1 MILQGLDIMEKDG
14 FTKLK
19 NRKVGLVI
27 NYSFVN
33 KNMEDGIET
42 MLKNGVDI
50 RKIFTPEHGLYGL
63 ADGVEY
69 LDQIHPVYNIPITS
83 LYGKHKKPT
92 QEMLEDIDV
101 LVYDIQDVGLRFYTF
116 IYTLANTMIS
126 AQENSKKVIILDRI
140 NPLGRIVFGSRIKKE
155 YSTFV
160 GGYELPLR
168 YGLTPGELAQYYK
181 KYLGLD
187 LDLEIIPL
195 EGWKGE
201 SFENTKLKWNI
212 PSPALPTFDCTLAY
226 SGTCLIEG
234 TNVSE
239 GRGTPKP
246 FCFVGSPWINE
257 NILYK
262 FIKEKF
268 PNLILRKRY
277 FIPNSSK
284 YQGELCKGIEFF
296 PEIKD
301 NFIIVAIEIIR
312 HLIQQRGEFEF
323 KKYIDRGSQTQ
334 RDHIENLLGEDKK
347 IFFENNDTYLTEW
360 YKSSQQFI
368 DFCEDILLYGGLK
381 LWKI

>member
-19 NRKVGLVI
+19 NKKVGLVI

-33 KNMEDGIET
+33 KNMEDGIEI
-42 MLKNGVDI
+42 MLKNGVNI

-69 LDQIHPVYNIPITS
+69 PDQIHPVYNIPVIS
-83 LYGKHKKPT
+83 LYGNHKKPT
-92 QEMLEDIDV
+92 QEMLEDIDI

-126 AQENSKKVIILDRI
+126 AQENNKKIIILDRI
-140 NPLGRIVFGSRIKKE
+140 NPLGRMVFGSRIKKE

-168 YGLTPGELAQYYK
+168 YGLTPGELAKYYK
-181 KYLGLD
+181 KYLNLD
-187 LDLEIIPL
+187 LDLEIIL
-195 EGWKGE
+195 IEEWKGE

-234 TNVSE
+234 TNLSE
-239 GRGTPKP
+239 GRGSPKP
-246 FCFVGSPWINE
+246 FCFIGAPWIDE

-268 PNLILRKRY
+268 TNLILRKRY

-284 YQGELCKGIEFF
+284 YQGELCKGLEFF

-301 NFIIVAIEIIR
+301 NFTIVAVEIIR
-312 HLIQQRGEFEF
+312 HLIQQREEFEF
-323 KKYIDRGSQTQ
+323 RKYIDRESQTQ
-334 RDHIENLLGEDKK
+334 REHIENLLGEDKK
-347 IFFENNDTYLTEW
+347 IFFEDNDAYLSEW
-360 YKSSQQFI
+360 YKSSQEFV
-368 DFCEDILLYGGLK
+368 DFCEDILLYGGLR

>member
-1 MILQGLDIMEKDG
+1 MILQGLDLMEKDG

-19 NRKVGLVI
+19 NKKVGLVI

-33 KNMEDGIET
+33 KNMEDGIEI

-69 LDQIHPVYNIPITS
+69 PDQIHPVYNIPIIS
-83 LYGKHKKPT
+83 LYGKYKKPT
-92 QEMLEDIDV
+92 REMLEDIDV

-126 AQENSKKVIILDRI
+126 AQENNKKVIILDRI
-140 NPLGRIVFGSRIKKE
+140 NPLGRTVFGSRIKKE
-155 YSTFV
+155 YSSFV

-168 YGLTPGELAQYYK
+168 YGLTPAELAKYYK
-181 KYLGLD
+181 KYLHLD
-187 LDLEIIPL
+187 LDLEIISL
-195 EGWKGE
+195 EGWRGE
-201 SFENTKLKWNI
+201 TFNNTKLKWNI

-226 SGTCLIEG
+226 SGNCIIEG
-234 TNVSE
+234 TNISE

-246 FCFVGSPWINE
+246 FCFVGAPWIDE
-257 NILYK
+257 NILYT
-262 FIKEKF
+262 FIKDKF

-284 YQGELCKGIEFF
+284 YEGELCKGIEFF

-301 NFIIVAIEIIR
+301 NFTIVAIEIIR
-312 HLIQQRGEFEF
+312 HLIEQRGEFEF
-323 KKYIDRGSQTQ
+323 RKYIDRGSQVQ

-347 IFFENNDTYLTEW
+347 IFFEKDGTYLTEW
-360 YKSSQQFI
+360 YKSSLEFT
-368 DFCEDILLYGGLK
+368 DFCEDILLYGGLR
-381 LWKI
+381 LWKV